1 MRASRCEVRL
11 GISCIVNVINIHKEM
26 DWYTEVCCIQEELGR
41 FLEIFSQGTIIGD
54 IQSANTLAN

>member
-1 MRASRCEVRL
+1 
-11 GISCIVNVINIHKEM
+11 M

-41 FLEIFSQGTIIGD
+41 FLEIFSQGTIIGE